1 MQEIHYIITDPC
13 GLHARPAGELVR
25 LVQGYQS
32 QVRMLRGERS
42 CDVKNVLSL
51 MGLGVR
57 QGETVA
63 VQATG
68 ADEAECAA
76 AIEAFLKARV

>member
-1 MQEIHYIITDPC
+1 MKEIQYTITDPC

-25 LVQGYQS
+25 LAQSHQS

-42 CDVKNVLSL
+42 CDVKSVLSL

-57 QGETVA
+57 QGETVT
-63 VQATG
+63 VQTTG
-68 ADEAECAA
+68 PDEAEAA
-76 AIEAFLKARV
+76 DAIQAFLSARV